1 MLQNKSD
8 DCFNCGKELKE
19 GENYCP
25 DCGQKNTDLNISLGE
40 ISKEFA
46 GDYFTF
52 DSKFFVTLIP
62 LLIMPGKVPK
72 EYIDGKRVK
81 HIPPLRIF
89 IFLSFIT
96 FFLWGSSFNDEFTNF
111 GGDNVGNLADSLTAN
126 EAFIDSINVADN
138 IDLKIQGDTSANDTV
153 LSTDL
158 RYLLN
163 KENDP
168 KEIVDSIAGDE
179 SEFLQKVIY
188 QSLRMYQAEKGTIK
202 KYFMENISI
211 VLLLVQ
217 PFFAL
222 LLKLVYI
229 RRKNFFY
236 IEHLVFSLY
245 LHAFVLFASI
255 LLYVLTFYVDIDLL
269 LMWFMLVFI
278 IYLTLALKKFYGQRW
293 VKTIFKSTIISFT
306 YLMTMLPVF
315 VLLYLFI
322 SMYFY

>member
-19 GENYCP
+19 EENFCP
-25 DCGQKNTDLNISLGE
+25 DCGQKNTDLNISLRE

-52 DSKFFVTLIP
+52 DSKFFTTLIP
-62 LLIMPGKVPK
+62 LLFLPGKVPK

-96 FFLWGSSFNDEFTNF
+96 FFLWGSSFNNASSSF
-111 GGDNVGNLADSLTAN
+111 GGDNVDNLADSLTAN
-126 EAFIDSINVADN
+126 AAFIDSINVTDN
-138 IDLKIQGDTSANDTV
+138 IDLRIQGDTAQNDTV
-153 LSTDL
+153 LSSDL
-158 RYLLN
+158 RFMLN
-163 KENDP
+163 KDNDP
-168 KEIVDSIAGDE
+168 KMIVDSIAGDE

-188 QSLRMYQAEKGTIK
+188 QGLRMYQAEKGSVK

-245 LHAFVLFASI
+245 LHAFVLFTSV
-255 LLYVLTFYVDIDLL
+255 LLYFLSFYIDIDTLIL
-269 LMWFMLVFI
+269 WFTLVFI
-278 IYLTLALKKFYGQRW
+278 IYLIIALKQFYEQKW
-293 VKTIFKSTIISFT
+293 FKTFIKSTIILFS
-306 YLMTMLPVF
+306 YLMIILPVF
-315 VLLYLFI
+315 VLIYLFT
-322 SMYFY
+322 SLYFY

>member
-8 DCFNCGKELKE
+8 ECFNCGNKLEDD
-19 GENYCP
+19 ENFCP
-25 DCGQKNTDLNISLGE
+25 DCGQKNTDLNISLAE

-62 LLIMPGKVPK
+62 LLFKPGKVPK

-96 FFLWGSSFNDEFTNF
+96 FFLWGSSFNSTDVLM
-111 GGDNVGNLADSLTAN
+111 GDKTIDNLADSISTN
-126 EAFIDSINVADN
+126 QAFVDSINIAEN
-138 IDLKIQGDTSANDTV
+138 IDLRIQNDSSVSDTAMSDG
-153 LSTDL
+153 
-158 RYLLN
+158 LLFLLD
-163 KENDP
+163 KKNDP
-168 KEIVDSIAGDE
+168 MMIADSLVGDS
-179 SEFLQKVIY
+179 SEFLKKVVY
-188 QSLRMYQAEKGTIK
+188 QGLRMYQAEKGTVK

-229 RRKNFFY
+229 RRNNFYY

-255 LLYVLTFYVDIDLL
+255 LLYILTFYFDIDFLL
-269 LMWFMLVFI
+269 PWFMLLFV
-278 IYLTLALKKFYGQRW
+278 IYLTLALKHFFNQRW
-293 VKTIFKSTIISFT
+293 FKTIIKSMIISFT
-306 YLMTMLPVF
+306 YLFTMLPIF
-315 VLLYLFI
+315 VLFYLFI

>member
-25 DCGQKNTDLNISLGE
+25 DCGQKNTDLNISLRE

-52 DSKFFVTLIP
+52 DSKFFITLIP
-62 LLIMPGKVPK
+62 LLFRPGKVPK

-96 FFLWGSSFNDEFTNF
+96 FFLWGSSFNNNASLF
-111 GGDNVGNLADSLTAN
+111 GGDKVDILADSLTAN
-126 EAFIDSINVADN
+126 EVFLDSINVADN
-138 IDLKIQGDTSANDTV
+138 IELRIQGDTASNDTV
-153 LSTDL
+153 LSNDL
-158 RYLLN
+158 RFMLD

-168 KEIVDSIAGDE
+168 KYIVDSLVSD
-179 SEFLQKVIY
+179 SNQFLKKVVY
-188 QSLRMYQAEKGTIK
+188 QGLRMYQAEKGTVK

-211 VLLLVQ
+211 VLLLIQ

-229 RRKNFFY
+229 RRKNYFY

-245 LHAFVLFASI
+245 LHAFVLFTSI
-255 LLYVLTFYVDIDLL
+255 LLYFLTFYIDINTLIL
-269 LMWFMLVFI
+269 WFTLVFI
-278 IYLTLALKKFYGQRW
+278 IYLTIALKRFYEQKW
-293 VKTIFKSTIISFT
+293 FKTLIKSTIISFS
-306 YLMTMLPVF
+306 YLMIILPVF
-315 VLLYLFI
+315 VLLYLFT
-322 SMYFY
+322 SLYFY